1 MKHVVRDDPVVHEE
15 STIYARQ
22 QAAPRRIQLGTPV
35 ESSLDI
41 ALGKCRRKRALMTY
55 ISLFLP
61 LFSSVEASLHNVEGS
76 ERLNLPLRSERK
88 ALRT

>member
-1 MKHVVRDDPVVHEE
+1 
-15 STIYARQ
+15 
-22 QAAPRRIQLGTPV
+22 
-35 ESSLDI
+35 
-41 ALGKCRRKRALMTY
+41 MTY